1 MDLNR
6 RLLLAEDIAVV
17 ERAIM
22 DRDFY
27 KAYVLYE
34 LVKKK
39 LVTPELSNRARIV
52 KTELFDELER
62 RKFDA
67 LEGRKETQMQ
77 ISSMEQLMVTK
88 NSAKYTELKVI
99 GEIVTAVIALQ
110 NAIDLLHDYAND
122 NNLLNAR
129 VSIEVG
135 LLGSALGNINEA
147 AKRVRE
153 GLALE

>member
-67 LEGRKETQMQ
+67 LEGRKEKPM
-77 ISSMEQLMVTK
+77 SK
-88 NSAKYTELKVI
+88 
-99 GEIVTAVIALQ
+99 EIVAKAETEDWVQRNLGSAMEGLQ
-110 NAIDLLHDYAND
+110 NAIDALHKYADKND
-122 NNLLNAR
+122 LLNAR